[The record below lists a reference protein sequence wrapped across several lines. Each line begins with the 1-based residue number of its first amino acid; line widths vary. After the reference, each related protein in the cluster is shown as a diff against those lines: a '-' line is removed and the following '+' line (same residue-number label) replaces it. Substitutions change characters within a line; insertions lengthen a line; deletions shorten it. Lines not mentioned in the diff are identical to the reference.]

1 MTDLETNFLHSG
13 VCIAWLW
20 QCLQWAMAISI
31 PWPRLEGLNS
41 QEPYKYWGTHL
52 WLIVIVTHNF
62 RMFQIMFLVVGLAM
76 FTTVIPEAMVLV
88 RNLSR
93 CINARSVFLVKMAFA
108 KSDPDNVVEVL
119 MWTVDKNLQQFCAI
133 FQLSKLFL
141 YCWSLLLPY
150 LQWSDDHSCTNFGNF
165 LIENSNLIFA

>member
-1 MTDLETNFLHSG
+1 MEIPLCRKLRWSSGFHQQPEPLLLWVKHLVFFFFGEKIFFFLYKIMTDLETNSLHSG
-13 VCIAWLW
+13 VYIAWLW

-41 QEPYKYWGTHL
+41 QGPYKYWGIHL

-88 RNLSR
+88 RSLSR
-93 CINARSVFLVKMAFA
+93 CINAIYVFLVKNQIR
-108 KSDPDNVVEVL
+108 S
-119 MWTVDKNLQQFCAI
+119 W
-133 FQLSKLFL
+133 
-141 YCWSLLLPY
+141 
-150 LQWSDDHSCTNFGNF
+150 
-165 LIENSNLIFA
+165 